1 MNISSSK
8 KPIIL
13 QFVGG
18 KKLNHSNIKRTT
30 KIGYKKARSFEIGL
44 FLRLRRI
51 GKFNDT
57 HFWRAMCVNGGDAGT
72 FGESKKKKARGA
84 YVIEL
89 DIV

>member
-18 KKLNHSNIKRTT
+18 KKINHSNIKRTT

-51 GKFNDT
+51 GRFNGT
-57 HFWRAMCVNGGDAGT
+57 IHISGARCASMEAMQEHLGNRRRRRL
-72 FGESKKKKARGA
+72 EART
-84 YVIEL
+84 
-89 DIV
+89 